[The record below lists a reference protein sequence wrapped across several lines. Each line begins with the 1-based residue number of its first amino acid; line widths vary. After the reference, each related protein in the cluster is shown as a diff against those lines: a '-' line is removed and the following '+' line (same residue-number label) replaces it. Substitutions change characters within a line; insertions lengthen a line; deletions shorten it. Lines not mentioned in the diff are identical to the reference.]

1 MSSHFAQSIARALGT
16 TTTLSTESVDVD
28 INIGNDAVVD
38 EDGAIVSPLAPMTDE
53 PIIEAQETDIAEEVG
68 EVEETSDEIDSAEGD
83 IETLESIQ
91 LQLEKSLTGEGLD
104 TVSYEM
110 LNIAMDSIYRKY
122 GISASAVMPSME
134 SFGEDRHG
142 QTEISMEKV
151 KDTLKSVKDGAVEFL
166 KKLWFQIKQLAKNL
180 VTLNFSMDKRL
191 TALGKAASDPSLKA
205 ATGGKIKLHSA
216 KKLVVDGRVPN
227 KAVIIDYYAQLTTF
241 CQKFGTI
248 MEDYLSS
255 FVRDLDIKQE
265 WDKGGSTKLVDKVT
279 GVVTDFS
286 RLESNL
292 HFQNPKFVKT
302 EFGRGEGKS
311 VVPGIKLVST
321 PNEGE
326 LNAEVDALT
335 ASEIQTVVKSIKL
348 NIVNMKRI
356 ADLTDKKEIEKTVLE
371 LAKEHA
377 DSEVSSVEMTKQVRK
392 ALKDAISVHG
402 KFLSYVSSV
411 NKAMGAYCAQS
422 LDSLKK
428 SGKAADKKEPAA
440 K

>member
-1 MSSHFAQSIARALGT
+1 MSSQFAQSIARALGT

-53 PIIEAQETDIAEEVG
+53 PIVEAQETDIAEEVN

-83 IETLESIQ
+83 VETLESIKI
-91 LQLEKSLTGEGLD
+91 QLEKSLAGDGLD

-122 GISASAVMPSME
+122 GISAAAVMPSME

-180 VTLNFSMDKRL
+180 ITLNFSMDKRL
-191 TALGKAASDPSLKA
+191 TALGKAASDPKLKA
-205 ATGGKIKLHSA
+205 SAGGKIKLHSA
-216 KKLVVDGRVPN
+216 KKLVVDGRLPN
-227 KAVIIDYYAQLTTF
+227 KSTIIDYYAQLTNF
-241 CQKFGTI
+241 CQKFGTV

-255 FVRDLDIKQE
+255 FVRDMDIKTE
-265 WDKGGSTKLVDKVT
+265 WEKGGSTKLVDKVSS
-279 GVVTDFS
+279 VVTDFS

-321 PNEGE
+321 PVEGE
-326 LNAEVDALT
+326 VSSEVDALT
-335 ASEIQTVVKSIKL
+335 AGEIQTVVKSIKS
-348 NIVNMKRI
+348 NIANMKRI
-356 ADLTDKKEIEKTVLE
+356 AELTNKKEIEKMVLE
-371 LAKEHA
+371 VAKENA
-377 DSEVSSVEMTKQVRK
+377 DEANSVEMTKQVRK

-402 KFLSYVSSV
+402 KFLSYVSGV

-428 SGKAADKKEPAA
+428 SGKAEDKKEPEA